1 MSEFAFNGN
10 GGMYSKPGHAQ
21 ALNSLQTAVSAAA
34 ASAAA
39 YSQIEELQNESVNSN
54 VFGERQLELLLWLS
68 NLELRLPPYGDLN

>member
-10 GGMYSKPGHAQ
+10 GGMYSKPGHSQ

-39 YSQIEELQNESVNSN
+39 YSQIEETESVNSSA
-54 VFGERQLELLLWLS
+54 FGERQLELLLWLS